1 MGTKLSPVGSSAS
14 GSGAATEVT
23 VGTTVVD
30 GGVTN
35 TLLKTDSSG
44 NLANATG
51 VTNAS
56 GKVLTL
62 TSQAVGD
69 EPLTIQLV
77 AGQTGDAI
85 EVYDNAGTKVF
96 SVDELGNVRILTTAY
111 GAQFRITDA
120 NGLQFLV
127 DVDNGFVSQGN
138 AIAFKW
144 LNPGTLATDLGYSR
158 LAAGVMRI
166 TDGVS
171 GFGWL
176 QNAGES
182 RVAGNV
188 TNATGTMANITG
200 LSATLAAGRTYVG
213 RICVFCEDS
222 TAADGIKFDFDGGTA
237 TATDFRAQGTIFDT
251 ALQLSVQTT
260 ALATDFSAATITG
273 GSVFTADFTITV
285 NAAGTFIPRF
295 AQVAHTTGTAT
306 AFRGSYMLLQDCP

>member
-1 MGTKLSPVGSSAS
+1 M
-14 GSGAATEVT
+14 
-23 VGTTVVD
+23 
-30 GGVTN
+30 
-35 TLLKTDSSG
+35 
-44 NLANATG
+44 
-51 VTNAS
+51 
-56 GKVLTL
+56 LTL
-62 TSQAVGD
+62 TSQAAGD

-96 SVDELGNVRILTTAY
+96 SVDEFGNVRILATAY

-127 DVDNGFVSQGN
+127 DPDNGFVSQGN
-138 AIAFKW
+138 ATAFKW
-144 LNPGTLATDLGYSR
+144 LHPGTLVTDLGYAR

-166 TDGVS
+166 TDGS
-171 GFGWL
+171 LGFGWL
-176 QNAGES
+176 QDAGES

-188 TNATGTMANITG
+188 TNATVTMANITG
-200 LSATLAAGRTYVG
+200 LSATLQAGRTYVG
-213 RICVFCEDS
+213 RLCVFCEDS

-251 ALQLSVQTT
+251 ALQLSAQTT
-260 ALATDFSAATITG
+260 ALATDFSAATVTG
-273 GSVFTADFTITV
+273 ASVFTADFTITV